1 MSAKDNNRS
10 KSLNLH
16 IQSSKEVTA
25 DMHKNTLLNVL
36 NNTIDRFDKKIDI
49 LKEDNS
55 KIKKD
60 MTDLRESIQYHS
72 DNVDEV
78 NQKLEDIGSRVE
90 GIKLDQ
96 ITKDLVTKAKKKLA
110 DSEDRSRRSNVR
122 FDGFQEE
129 TNETWE
135 ESCEVV
141 KL

>member
-16 IQSSKEVTA
+16 IQSSKGVTA

-110 DSEDRSRRSNVR
+110 DSEDRSHRSNVR

>member
-1 MSAKDNNRS
+1 
-10 KSLNLH
+10 
-16 IQSSKEVTA
+16 
-25 DMHKNTLLNVL
+25 MHKNTLLNVL

-122 FDGFQEE
+122 FDGFREE

-135 ESCEVV
+135 ESCEVA
-141 KL
+141 KLWSCRCEVSQF

>member
-1 MSAKDNNRS
+1 MSAKDYNRS

-60 MTDLRESIQYHS
+60 LTDLRASIQYHS

-78 NQKLEDIGSRVE
+78 NQKLEDIDSRVE
-90 GIKLDQ
+90 DIKLDQ

-135 ESCEVV
+135 ESCEVA

>member
-16 IQSSKEVTA
+16 IQSSKGVTA

-60 MTDLRESIQYHS
+60 LTDLRASIQYHS

-78 NQKLEDIGSRVE
+78 NQKLEDIDSRVE
-90 GIKLDQ
+90 DIKLDQ

-122 FDGFQEE
+122 FDGFREE

-135 ESCEVV
+135 ESCEVA

>member
-1 MSAKDNNRS
+1 MSAKDNNSS

-16 IQSSKEVTA
+16 IQSSKGVTA

-60 MTDLRESIQYHS
+60 LTDLRASILYHS

-78 NQKLEDIGSRVE
+78 NQKLEDIDSRVE
-90 GIKLDQ
+90 DIKLDQ

-135 ESCEVV
+135 ESCEVA

>member
-16 IQSSKEVTA
+16 IQSSKGVNA

-110 DSEDRSRRSNVR
+110 DSEDRRRRSNVR

-129 TNETWE
+129 TNERWE

>member
-1 MSAKDNNRS
+1 MSAKDNNSS

-16 IQSSKEVTA
+16 IQSSKGVTA

-129 TNETWE
+129 TSETWE

>member
-16 IQSSKEVTA
+16 IQSSKGVNA

-135 ESCEVV
+135 ESCEVA

>member
-1 MSAKDNNRS
+1 
-10 KSLNLH
+10 
-16 IQSSKEVTA
+16 
-25 DMHKNTLLNVL
+25 MHKNTLLNVL

-60 MTDLRESIQYHS
+60 LTDLRASIQYHS

-78 NQKLEDIGSRVE
+78 NQKLEDIDSRVE
-90 GIKLDQ
+90 DIKLDQ

-129 TNETWE
+129 TNERWE

-141 KL
+141 KLWSCLCEVSQF

>member
-1 MSAKDNNRS
+1 MSAKDNNSS

-16 IQSSKEVTA
+16 IQSSKGVTA

-60 MTDLRESIQYHS
+60 LTDLRVSIQYHS

>member
-16 IQSSKEVTA
+16 IQSSKGVNA

-60 MTDLRESIQYHS
+60 LTDLRASIQYHS

-78 NQKLEDIGSRVE
+78 NQKLEDIDSRVE
-90 GIKLDQ
+90 DIKLDQ

-135 ESCEVV
+135 ESCEVA

>member
-1 MSAKDNNRS
+1 MSAKDNNSS

-16 IQSSKEVTA
+16 IQSSKGVTA

>member
-16 IQSSKEVTA
+16 IQSSKGVNA

>member
-16 IQSSKEVTA
+16 IQSSKGVNA

-129 TNETWE
+129 TNET
-135 ESCEVV
+135 
-141 KL
+141 

>member
-16 IQSSKEVTA
+16 IQSSKGVTA

-36 NNTIDRFDKKIDI
+36 NNTIDRFDKEIDI

-60 MTDLRESIQYHS
+60 LTDLRASIQYHS

-78 NQKLEDIGSRVE
+78 NQKLEDIDSRVE
-90 GIKLDQ
+90 DIKLDQ

-135 ESCEVV
+135 ESCEVA

>member
-1 MSAKDNNRS
+1 MSAKDNNSS

-16 IQSSKEVTA
+16 IQSSKGVTA

-60 MTDLRESIQYHS
+60 LTDLRVSIQYHS

-129 TNETWE
+129 TSETWE

>member
-1 MSAKDNNRS
+1 
-10 KSLNLH
+10 
-16 IQSSKEVTA
+16 
-25 DMHKNTLLNVL
+25 MHKNTLLNVL